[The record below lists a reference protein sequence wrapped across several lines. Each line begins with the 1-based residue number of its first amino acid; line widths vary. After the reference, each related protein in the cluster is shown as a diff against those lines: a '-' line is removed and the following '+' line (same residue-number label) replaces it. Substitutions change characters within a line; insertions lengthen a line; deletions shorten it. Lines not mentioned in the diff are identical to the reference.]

1 MFREFDKDNSGS
13 ISTDEAKLM
22 LGRFG
27 ISDKDI
33 EALIEKYDANK
44 DGELQYSEFV
54 AFLMN
59 A

>member
-13 ISTDEAKLM
+13 ISTDEAKQM
-22 LGRFG
+22 LSQFG
-27 ISDKDI
+27 VSDKDI
-33 EALIEKYDANK
+33 EALIDKYDTNK

-54 AFLMN
+54 AFLMH